1 MQIFMI
7 ARLIDSLTTSADLIN
22 FWLWLLIDPI
32 QSSIFQVLYICRP
45 CWQPHEIYQSNPI
58 QSNIPIQS
66 VAIFWHLAASLVLVM
81 TQDARDQWEEQGK
94 RHKSTIIGPLMKMMT
109 MLLLMTM
116 KMTFRL
122 PTQHLI
128 NQTLAAQHSTGQ
140 TQMKYM
146 DQEKYRYTYTVHCMS
161 VRQIHIQIQKQNCK
175 TSCQLDRVHK

>member
-1 MQIFMI
+1 MI
-7 ARLIDSLTTSADLIN
+7 AWRLLQIWLTFDSGCLSIQSNLPYFKCCTSADLVGN
-22 FWLWLLIDPI
+22 HMK
-32 QSSIFQVLYICRP
+32 YT
-45 CWQPHEIYQSNPI
+45 NPI

-146 DQEKYRYTYTVHCMS
+146 DQEKYRYTYTVHCMPF
-161 VRQIHIQIQKQNCK
+161 RQIHIQIQKQNCK
-175 TSCQLDRVHK
+175 TIFN